1 MPSNTNK
8 PRPIA
13 EWTCSSIRTLARVT
27 LWITNFMATWQV
39 PTAELHHICCS
50 TREPFAWL
58 RAPHLFARTGV
69 SLAGGV
75 NRTASS
81 KHDACGSLRLPAP
94 SCLLLRLVRTC
105 LCGRIYAAIVQASP
119 MALRPHPNE
128 IVRPHGF
135 AEAFCPTSV
144 HWSYLRSQELAQ
156 RKVPHNPVPAQTG
169 APGKSAGGIVCSER
183 PRIKFTPSIKRPCL
197 ALLSSRLDA
206 LPIGPPALRSEA
218 PFKRV
223 WLASRPNTLPSFADA
238 AASDSAPGTGLHPPP
253 KPPALGHSRADWE
266 LRAMATVYKA
276 QLKAQ
281 PFKCEHPSS
290 PRPAC
295 RAGSSVPKSRLAAL

>member
-1 MPSNTNK
+1 
-8 PRPIA
+8 
-13 EWTCSSIRTLARVT
+13 
-27 LWITNFMATWQV
+27 MA
-39 PTAELHHICCS
+39 S
-50 TREPFAWL
+50 RRPFAPRL
-58 RAPHLFARTGV
+58 YTG
-69 SLAGGV
+69 
-75 NRTASS
+75 
-81 KHDACGSLRLPAP
+81 P
-94 SCLLLRLVRTC
+94 
-105 LCGRIYAAIVQASP
+105 IYARKSSLSGRCLTTP
-119 MALRPHPNE
+119 CLR
-128 IVRPHGF
+128 
-135 AEAFCPTSV
+135 
-144 HWSYLRSQELAQ
+144 
-156 RKVPHNPVPAQTG
+156 KTG
-169 APGKSAGGIVCSER
+169 APGKSAGSIVCSER
-183 PRIKFTPSIKRPCL
+183 PRVKFTPSIKRPCL

-281 PFKCEHPSS
+281 PSKCEHPS